1 MTEDGILDTE
11 DKNRENAERDGVKPS
26 LFCTTGKELS
36 YTKKH
41 NYVYSREKRDYVFPI
56 RID

>member
-41 NYVYSREKRDYVFPI
+41 NYVYLCEKKITFFR
-56 RID
+56 